1 MRGRGFFMGVSGLKG
16 RLTKK
21 DLPGRFIAPTG
32 LLFQGYLAGVLP
44 RAVGGPYLMLAS
56 VLLGVGVGY
65 LLDRNYLT
73 TPRWT
78 VGLGLFGIAV
88 GLYHAVREAS
98 R

>member
-1 MRGRGFFMGVSGLKG
+1 MPTASHPSTSLLVFADAPGAGDGGSGATPARDVAK
-16 RLTKK
+16 TTQ
-21 DLPGRFIAPTG
+21 PN
-32 LLFQGYLAGVLP
+32 

-56 VLLGVGVGY
+56 VLLGVGIGY

-73 TPRWT
+73 SPRWT
-78 VGLGLFGIAV
+78 VGLGLVGIAV

>member
-1 MRGRGFFMGVSGLKG
+1 MTTTFHHPTSLLVFAAAPGNGDDGSGTT
-16 RLTKK
+16 R
-21 DLPGRFIAPTG
+21 PSSAPI
-32 LLFQGYLAGVLP
+32 P
-44 RAVGGPYLMLAS
+44 SRPNRAVGGPYLMLAS
-56 VLLGVGVGY
+56 VLLGVGIGY

-78 VGLGLFGIAV
+78 VGLGLLGIAV